1 MKKLPKSFILK
12 IVRMMTFQMIL
23 LVAVLLLFI
32 LFSYH
37 TAMDNLTSAS
47 DNLLQIYGREL
58 NNKLD
63 NADILLSGLIYE
75 NSDYDMLQS
84 SKESERY
91 YAAIKLKKII
101 DESISYQK
109 YEDAVVIAESKF
121 GTVLDEKSTS
131 INLNQKNA
139 LRKFTLEYAQNEKV
153 QSEWKVGQIG
163 QNFYV
168 YRMFVWQGRAVGIFS
183 LVDNFMKLSAD
194 SDFNG
199 VSIFLTDEKK
209 RVWGTYGADMRQQLK
224 GEFLTDTVSG
234 RVLRQKFSLAEGNMA
249 LYSYVN
255 MSNIFSQIKL
265 NMILMIGIIVISII
279 STVILIRIIRK
290 EIIHPM
296 HHMESCMVRMQ
307 GGNYELRIEENYGN
321 MEFTMFKDTFNK
333 LMNEIVGLRIASYEK
348 QIVLQETELKC
359 VRLQIRPHFFL
370 NALTTIA
377 SLSTQGKSREIEK
390 YIDAL
395 SKNIRYIFKSG
406 LHTVP
411 LKEEIQHAES
421 YFEMQE
427 LKYPGCVFYSVEL
440 ESGTEEWNVPQMIIH
455 TIIENEYK
463 YAVSIDSMLMILIKA
478 TKVVMQGEEL
488 LCLQIEDDGKGYP
501 PEIIEKFSAGEGIS
515 EKGSRVGLWS
525 VCRIMELMYERK
537 NLFRIANIEPHGCVN
552 VFYIPAKAVQ
562 EVQQDRLQ
570 NRID

>member
-163 QNFYV
+163 QSFYV

-194 SDFNG
+194 SDFN
-199 VSIFLTDEKK
+199 
-209 RVWGTYGADMRQQLK
+209 
-224 GEFLTDTVSG
+224 
-234 RVLRQKFSLAEGNMA
+234 
-249 LYSYVN
+249 
-255 MSNIFSQIKL
+255 
-265 NMILMIGIIVISII
+265 
-279 STVILIRIIRK
+279 
-290 EIIHPM
+290 
-296 HHMESCMVRMQ
+296 
-307 GGNYELRIEENYGN
+307 
-321 MEFTMFKDTFNK
+321 
-333 LMNEIVGLRIASYEK
+333 
-348 QIVLQETELKC
+348 
-359 VRLQIRPHFFL
+359 
-370 NALTTIA
+370 
-377 SLSTQGKSREIEK
+377 
-390 YIDAL
+390 
-395 SKNIRYIFKSG
+395 
-406 LHTVP
+406 
-411 LKEEIQHAES
+411 
-421 YFEMQE
+421 
-427 LKYPGCVFYSVEL
+427 
-440 ESGTEEWNVPQMIIH
+440 
-455 TIIENEYK
+455 
-463 YAVSIDSMLMILIKA
+463 
-478 TKVVMQGEEL
+478 
-488 LCLQIEDDGKGYP
+488 
-501 PEIIEKFSAGEGIS
+501 
-515 EKGSRVGLWS
+515 
-525 VCRIMELMYERK
+525 
-537 NLFRIANIEPHGCVN
+537 
-552 VFYIPAKAVQ
+552 
-562 EVQQDRLQ
+562 
-570 NRID
+570 